1 MADAMTA
8 RVHQRIVDPALR
20 WPTSGW
26 WFTVIG
32 ALIGVV
38 FLVVPKFIEL
48 PLLARLLVFGA
59 LVFVAVVLHIL
70 LHAWRLNRV
79 FARRARAY
87 GAVVTSLDE
96 TTFKL
101 DRANSVINELVQ
113 ERQERN
119 SFQIAYCYFV
129 DDKPM
134 IALERKRGVR
144 LKVGDT
150 LAVIAPD
157 LGVLG
162 TFDVIDDAGRQCRAV
177 SSGPM
182 DALWL
187 GSMKQAGA
195 IHSEPPLLALAMRL
209 SVEGDA
215 DDRKKTESTS

>member
-1 MADAMTA
+1 MPRHDSADAI
-8 RVHQRIVDPALR
+8 Q
-20 WPTSGW
+20 
-26 WFTVIG
+26 
-32 ALIGVV
+32 
-38 FLVVPKFIEL
+38 
-48 PLLARLLVFGA
+48 
-59 LVFVAVVLHIL
+59 FVACMRDVSHTAFERRPSRIFRGCSAQEHRHAVRATRQSLSALTFGMAPAGVLFL
-70 LHAWRLNRV
+70 LHVWRVDRV

-87 GAVVTSLDE
+87 GEVVTLLDE

-150 LAVIAPD
+150 LIVIAPD

-162 TFDVIDDAGRQCRAV
+162 TFEVIDDAPKQCRAI

-195 IHSEPPLLALAMRL
+195 TRSEPPILAVAMRL
-209 SVEGDA
+209 SVEGDT
-215 DDRKKTESTS
+215 DDRENTEYKT